1 MHLILHNQLTE
12 LQRVARIVTEL
23 GQKERFPS
31 ELVHDINFVL
41 EEIIS
46 NIILYGYEDSEP
58 HQIELELQYNEQ
70 SLELKIQD
78 DAQAFNPLDAPE
90 PDIDA
95 PLNERPIGG
104 LGIYLTRS
112 LMDELSYTRAQEKN
126 VLTLKKYIYR
136 HYQQYGASDLAGGS

>member
-1 MHLILHNQLTE
+1 MTMHLILHNQLTE

-23 GQKERFPS
+23 GQTERFPS
-31 ELVHDINFVL
+31 ELVHDINLVL

-58 HQIELELQYNEQ
+58 HQIELELRYNEQ

-112 LMDELSYTRAQEKN
+112 LMDELNYTRAQEKN
-126 VLTLKKYIYR
+126 VLTLKKYISR
-136 HYQQYGASDLAGGS
+136 HS